1 MEQPWAVA
9 LAFAG
14 GWLLREWTTPKKV
27 EEAAACHCQCSFPV
41 NPTPDHISSFSSSWL
56 VALVGVVLLVVF
68 GNTALALR
76 ISYQDTATGQDK
88 TVSVAVKG
96 KSKGVYNS
104 PVGLTVSS

>member
-14 GWLLREWTTPKKV
+14 GWLLREWSTPQKV
-27 EEAAACHCQCSFPV
+27 EEPASCHCQCSFPV
-41 NPTPDHISSFSSSWL
+41 SPAPEHVSSSSSSWL
-56 VALVGVVLLVVF
+56 VALVAIVLLVVF

-76 ISYQDTATGQDK
+76 ISYQDSTTGQDK

-104 PVGLTVSS
+104 PVGLTVAN